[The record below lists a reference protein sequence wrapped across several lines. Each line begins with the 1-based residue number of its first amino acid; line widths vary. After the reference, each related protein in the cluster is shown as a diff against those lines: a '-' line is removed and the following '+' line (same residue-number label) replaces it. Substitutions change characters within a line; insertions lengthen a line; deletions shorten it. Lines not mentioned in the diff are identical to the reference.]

1 MEGNRERKFPN
12 KKIRRKRILVGLR
25 SDKPGKFL
33 YKKFGL
39 GKDKKA
45 VNKNIYQVGQYNS

>member
-12 KKIRRKRILVGLR
+12 KKIRRKRIRVGLR
-25 SDKPGKFL
+25 SDKPEKFL

-45 VNKNIYQVGQYNS
+45 VNKNIYQV